1 MARLEITYWRDV
13 PALVR
18 ARDGAGEV
26 HRPLSPRFQ
35 ELIDQVAMLDGLT
48 GADAYLAGWRTED
61 AEEHPGPTGR
71 AAEEVAATLEA
82 AFEEIRSRALRR
94 ARPGDS

>member
-1 MARLEITYWRDV
+1 MARLEITYWRDI

-48 GADAYLAGWRTED
+48 EGEAYLAEWRTVD
-61 AEEHPGPTGR
+61 AEEHPGPAG
-71 AAEEVAATLEA
+71 AAAGHVAAALEA

-94 ARPGDS
+94 ARPDDS

>member
-1 MARLEITYWRDV
+1 MAHLEITYWRDI

-35 ELIDQVAMLDGLT
+35 ELIDHVAMLDGLSET
-48 GADAYLAGWRTED
+48 DAYLAGWRTED
-61 AEEHPGPTGR
+61 AEERPGPAGR
-71 AAEEVAATLEA
+71 AAEEVAAGLEA

-94 ARPGDS
+94 VRPGDS